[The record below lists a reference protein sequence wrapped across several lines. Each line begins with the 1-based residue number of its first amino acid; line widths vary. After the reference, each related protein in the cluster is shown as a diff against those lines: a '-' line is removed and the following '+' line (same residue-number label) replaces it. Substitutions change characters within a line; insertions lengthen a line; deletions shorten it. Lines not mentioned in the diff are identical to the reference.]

1 MEGMAR
7 DGTLVALQ
15 QLDVQVM
22 IIMIIILMM
31 TICWQQCQPS

>member
-1 MEGMAR
+1 MAR

-22 IIMIIILMM
+22 IIIIMM
-31 TICWQQCQPS
+31 TIAGNNANRLDIDDC